1 MKKLLKTGLICLS
14 LFAFSAVL
22 ETSEALAQTQ
32 QEVQKEVDE
41 MPVPPGGM
49 EGFTKYMIE
58 NLKYPASAKEN
69 KIEGKVFVSF
79 VVKSDGTVEKAE
91 IIRGIGGGCD
101 EEAMRMVA
109 NSGTWTP
116 GIKDGKAVA
125 TQMVLPVMFKL

>member
-1 MKKLLKTGLICLS
+1 MKNLLKIGFSCFA
-14 LFAFSAVL
+14 LFVFSVVL
-22 ETSEALAQTQ
+22 ETSQVFAQTQ

-41 MPVPPGGM
+41 MPVPHGGM
-49 EGFTKYMIE
+49 EGLTKYMIE
-58 NLKYPASAKEN
+58 NLKYPVSAKEN

-79 VVKSDGTVEKAE
+79 VVKSDGSVDNPE

-116 GIKDGKAVA
+116 GKKDGKAVA
-125 TQMVLPVMFKL
+125 TQMVLPIMFKL